1 MNSHPALPVL
11 LRTLSSVPRDRSPC
25 QGHERRGRVELHFI
39 FQSLISR
46 KMMAELLLKIL
57 RKGSSVTKLE
67 IQKRG
72 EKLRGS
78 RGCHS
83 ETILPLPHTGRD
95 LSHRLQ
101 HSGPA
106 GPTSCQCQV
115 GDPHRNSPSDSTPLC
130 SPPPNAGW
138 PGNLEQK

>member
-1 MNSHPALPVL
+1 MGAGQGSVRRPLNKSGTAKCLQEPTAGGNDNRKSHQALPIP
-11 LRTLSSVPRDRSPC
+11 LRTVFSVPLDRNPC
-25 QGHERRGRVELHFI
+25 QGHERRGTVELHFI

-83 ETILPLPHTGRD
+83 ETILSFPHTGRD

-101 HSGPA
+101 H
-106 GPTSCQCQV
+106 
-115 GDPHRNSPSDSTPLC
+115 
-130 SPPPNAGW
+130 
-138 PGNLEQK
+138 